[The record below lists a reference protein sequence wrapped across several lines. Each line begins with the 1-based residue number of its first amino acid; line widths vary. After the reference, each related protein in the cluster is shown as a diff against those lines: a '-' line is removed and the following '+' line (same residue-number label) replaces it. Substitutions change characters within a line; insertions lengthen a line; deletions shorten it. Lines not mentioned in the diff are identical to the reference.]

1 MIGTRIIGKLLID
14 SVRIWRF
21 NKHFLS
27 LYRKEDGQAEEQCW
41 RDVLQ
46 ITWELKEKKE
56 EFLRRIPPTSPL
68 TISARC
74 CNQFVVSRAMIHKRP
89 LHVWKELLHII
100 AIQPMCHMGE
110 LDYENLFEFNRTGRV
125 KRPEKLYYSI
135 FGESPTNPNGANIP
149 GMTGEHLSHVIFG
162 HKELRMKPPS
172 QEETC
177 QNFIKGCPGS
187 PCRGPPEHDYSHIT
201 VLVKVK
207 MDHNKLWYVVL
218 HKGKRHNVP
227 DMDTLEGLE
236 VPAEDIAVM
245 SVADMMFYPEG
256 PALTPCDKTWVP
268 NTCKDSVYYK
278 ALHSIV

>member
-1 MIGTRIIGKLLID
+1 M
-14 SVRIWRF
+14 
-21 NKHFLS
+21 
-27 LYRKEDGQAEEQCW
+27 
-41 RDVLQ
+41 Q
-46 ITWELKEKKE
+46 ITWELKDKKE
-56 EFLRRIPPTSPL
+56 EFLRRVPPTSPL

-100 AIQPMCHMGE
+100 AIQPMCHMGD

-125 KRPEKLYYSI
+125 KRPEKLHYSR
-135 FGESPTNPNGANIP
+135 FDSPTDPNGANIP

-162 HKELRMKPPS
+162 HQELQMKPPT
-172 QEETC
+172 QDETC
-177 QNFIKGCPGS
+177 QNFIRGCPGS

-218 HKGKRHNVP
+218 HKGRRHNVP

-236 VPAEDIAVM
+236 VPTEDIAVM
-245 SVADMMFYPEG
+245 TVPDVMHYPEG

-268 NTCKDSVYYK
+268 NTCKESVYYK
-278 ALHSIV
+278 ALHNIVQKEAIIT